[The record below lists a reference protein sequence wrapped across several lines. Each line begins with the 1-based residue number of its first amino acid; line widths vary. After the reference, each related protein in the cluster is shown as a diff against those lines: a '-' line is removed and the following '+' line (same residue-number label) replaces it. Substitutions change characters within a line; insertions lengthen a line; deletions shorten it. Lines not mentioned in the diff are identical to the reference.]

1 MDVARELPF
10 GGQIMLRDVEFDSGY
25 DVLDGLEQTENVDEA
40 NAITSKVAKA
50 GGIRP
55 LDEEVH
61 KPILDID
68 FPVHVVPSST
78 PGHSHVYIDKAM
90 PWDKLKA
97 LLDALADA
105 GVVERGYAD
114 ASIDQGFTTVRAPW
128 VKKTEPSD
136 LPVPRCVGCHK
147 RPHDFST
154 YRFMVEEE
162 GYADAD
168 EAVRRNEGT
177 YNRENGHFWCD
188 GCYIRAGQPLGK
200 AA

>member
-1 MDVARELPF
+1 MSAARQLPF

-25 DVLDGLEQTENVDEA
+25 DVLDGLEQTENIDEA
-40 NAITSKVAKA
+40 NAITSKVA
-50 GGIRP
+50 GLRL
-55 LDEEVH
+55 LDEELH

-90 PWDKLKA
+90 PWEKLTA

-105 GVVERGYAD
+105 GLVERGYAD

-128 VKKTEPSD
+128 VKKEPAE
-136 LPVPRCVGCHK
+136 V
-147 RPHDFST
+147 
-154 YRFMVEEE
+154 
-162 GYADAD
+162 
-168 EAVRRNEGT
+168 
-177 YNRENGHFWCD
+177 
-188 GCYIRAGQPLGK
+188 